1 MNNEQQLISLFN
13 KYNCDKASKHLY
25 HTVYV
30 PELEKHKDAEINFLE
45 VGVFKGASLRAWLEF
60 FPNATFYGIDIFT
73 RVNPKDIDVL
83 NHPRV
88 KWLKADS
95 TKIDT
100 IALIRETWPG
110 VKFDVIIDDGLHTP
124 RANADTFGNLINF
137 LKEDGVYFIEDVWPL
152 DEMNSKDMKD
162 PWVQN
167 HSSDLNVFEM
177 NYFLNKVKDY
187 EMERFDLRM
196 VSKHPDSYIIKI
208 VK

>member
-13 KYNCDKASKHLY
+13 KHNCDKASKHLY

-30 PELEKHKDAEINFLE
+30 PELEKYKDAEINFLE

-137 LKEDGVYFIEDVWPL
+137 LKEDGIYFIEDVWPL

-167 HSSDLNVFEM
+167 HSKELNVFEM

-187 EMERFDLRM
+187 KMERFDLRM